1 MASFNATAGLQF
13 VRNNHSFILQD
24 RIEGGWLI
32 KSLGSTLVDKYTEE
46 EFYRDYQAGKL
57 IIKNMNATPAERK
70 IDEQNTSLMMDKL
83 PKERQEELRNR
94 RMFLESYLRRY
105 GDCRSIA
112 SINDGLNKLWF
123 ESFGKKPSA
132 STVARWLKR
141 YIDSGKNIFSLM
153 PAAHLRGNRTRKIDI
168 TIEDMCQQAIREIYM
183 TRERGSVDDTLDK
196 AIFLVDKEN
205 DLRPGEHKLR
215 LPTRTFIS
223 RLIKRESE
231 IDRYTARYGKEAA
244 RHRFKTSIG
253 EVICDRPLSRIEVDH
268 TKMDVIIVDDETRLP
283 IGRPWLT
290 LVIDVFTRCILG
302 FHLSF
307 DPPSQATVVRAMK
320 HAVMPKANLKDEFP
334 DTNGE
339 WPMHGIPE
347 LVMVDNGL
355 EFHSEAFEA
364 MCFELGVTVSYAPRK
379 SPQFKGTVERA
390 LGTLNRSITGQMPGK
405 TFSSI
410 KERGDYDS
418 AKHAVVTLKVLK
430 ACITKWI
437 VDIYH
442 KSIHSGISMSPEEC
456 WHMKTDPDQIRLP
469 AHPEKM
475 DCISGNI
482 AKRKLWHYGIELN
495 GLHYNNETLAAIYP
509 QFGKTEVE
517 VRWNPDNLGHVH
529 VIVPGG
535 GLMKVSAIPKE
546 LAYAEGLTLQ
556 QHCLIQ
562 KSLARK
568 GDDYSNVVALAKE
581 KEVIQEMIQSESK
594 ASRKKSSVNKHRFM
608 QGAEQTAQQA
618 PAEVHFFDDVADY
631 AIPSFEP
638 LLTKRNTHLEELV

>member
-13 VRNNHSFILQD
+13 VRNNHPFVLQN

-32 KSLGSTLVDKYTEE
+32 QNRRSGLVETYIED
-46 EFYRDYQAGKL
+46 EFYRDFQAGTV
-57 IIKNMNATPAERK
+57 IIPDKNGTPIYRNDDGQK
-70 IDEQNTSLMMDKL
+70 VCLLLDKL
-83 PKERQEELRNR
+83 PQERREKLLSQRL
-94 RMFLESYLRRY
+94 FLESYLRRY
-105 GDCRSIA
+105 GDCRSVA
-112 SINDGLNKLWF
+112 SINDGIEKLWSD
-123 ESFGKKPSA
+123 SFGQKPSA

-141 YIDSGKNIFSLM
+141 YIDSGKDIFSLI
-153 PAAHLRGNRTRKIDI
+153 PATHLRGNRTRKVDI
-168 TIEDMCQQAIREIYM
+168 NVEDICTEAIRKVYL
-183 TRERGSVDDTLDK
+183 TGERATISDTLSK
-196 AIFLVDKEN
+196 AIALIAREN
-205 DLRPGEHKLR
+205 SLRPAEYKLT
-215 LPTRTFIS
+215 LPTQKYIS
-223 RLIKRESE
+223 RLIKRIPD
-231 IDRYTARYGKEAA
+231 IDRYAARYGREAA

-253 EVICDRPLSRIEVDH
+253 EVLCDRPLSRIEVDH
-268 TKMDVIIVDDETRLP
+268 TKMDVIIVDDEMRIP

-290 LVIDVFTRCILG
+290 LVIDAFTRCILG

-307 DPPSQATVVRAMK
+307 DPPSQATVARAMK

-364 MCFELGVTVSYAPRK
+364 MCFELGITVGYAPRK

-390 LGTLNRSITGQMPGK
+390 LGTLNRNITGQMPGK

-418 AKHAVVTLKVLK
+418 AKHAVVTLKGLK

-442 KSIHSGISMSPEEC
+442 KSIHSGISMSPDEC
-456 WHMKTDPDQIRLP
+456 WKLKADPDQIRLP

-495 GLHYNNETLAAIYP
+495 GLHYNNESLAAIYP
-509 QFGKTEVE
+509 KFGKTEVE

-529 VIVPGG
+529 VMVPGG

-546 LAYAEGLTLQ
+546 LGYAEGLTLQ
-556 QHCLIQ
+556 QHSLIQ
-562 KSLARK
+562 KSLARN

-581 KEVIQEMIQSESK
+581 KEAIQQMIQSESK
-594 ASRKKSSVNKHRFM
+594 ASRKKSRVNKHRFM
-608 QGAEQTAQQA
+608 QGSEQTAVQTT
-618 PAEVHFFDDVADY
+618 AEVQFFDDDTEEAT
-631 AIPSFEP
+631 PSFAP
-638 LLTKRNTHLEELV
+638 LINKRNTHLEALE